1 MEDANLTQSAAD
13 SKSQITNPEEIDAIS
28 AEQKMRNMRKKFDE
42 IQAEWQATVERTE
55 NAKMKH
61 SQGLLARAM
70 GAGIFDSIMWLKRKL
85 PRCKFHIQLW

>member
-42 IQAEWQATVERTE
+42 IQAE
-55 NAKMKH
+55 
-61 SQGLLARAM
+61 
-70 GAGIFDSIMWLKRKL
+70 
-85 PRCKFHIQLW
+85 